1 MKGLWAFAMAAF
13 APGAALACALEL
25 ILAVD
30 VSGSINVEEFA
41 LQTEGTAAAFED
53 PELAEAIIHQKGG
66 VWATYTQWSGA
77 SRQRQVTGW
86 HHLTDPASMA
96 DFATAIRRGGRE
108 WRNYSTAIGEALYHA
123 MKTGETVPERCKRRV
138 VDVSGDGVSN
148 EGRPPR
154 EMALT
159 LAALGYTVNAL
170 VIRGDSPDP
179 VKYYRQHVL
188 AGPGAFMEIAE
199 DFADYPRAIRKK
211 LLREVES
218 QALLSRLEQGGLQT
232 HPTQHGARGDNL
244 LRIEKYLSLP

>member
-1 MKGLWAFAMAAF
+1 MKGLWVLLASLC
-13 APGAALACALEL
+13 APGAAFACALEL

-30 VSGSINVEEFA
+30 VSGSINVDEFA

-53 PELAEAIIHQKGG
+53 PQLAEAIIHQPGG

-86 HHLTDPASMA
+86 HHLTDPSSMA
-96 DFATAIRRGGRE
+96 EFATAIRRGGRN
-108 WRNYSTAIGEALYHA
+108 WRNYSTAIGEALFHA
-123 MKTGETVPERCKRRV
+123 MKVGETAPANCKRRV

-148 EGRPPR
+148 EGRAPR
-154 EMALT
+154 SMAQT
-159 LAALGYTVNAL
+159 LAGLGYTINAL

-179 VKYYRQHVL
+179 VKYYREHVL

-199 DFADYPRAIRKK
+199 DFEDYPRAIRKK

-218 QALLSRLEQGGLQT
+218 QALLSEAEGPQSLQ
-232 HPTQHGARGDNL
+232 
-244 LRIEKYLSLP
+244 